1 MTTHR
6 LSQIEI
12 INQIE
17 NQIKGNNLGFS
28 TVSPVENFETDPR
41 MCLTSVH
48 LPSKDLIL
56 EIQELINPL
65 KSLSPEP
72 YYYPKSSLHMTIK
85 NIRVINNPPRF
96 NEEDI
101 RKAKEVFSR
110 SIPNHKKFNVYFF
123 KLLLFPNNLT
133 LMGTTDPE
141 LDSIVLDLDKEL
153 RSIGL
158 PDDKHYINSKYFFAN
173 ITLARFSESISQEFA
188 DKVSELS
195 ANLKI
200 DPYTI
205 DSVSLVTSNAVL
217 KRLRIIDTWQL
228 N

>member
-48 LPSKDLIL
+48 LPSEDLIL
-56 EIQELINPL
+56 EIQELINSL
-65 KSLSPEP
+65 KRISPEP
-72 YYYPKSSLHMTIK
+72 YYYPDSSLHMTIK

-96 NEEDI
+96 NEEDV

-123 KLLLFPNNLT
+123 KLLLFPNSLT

-141 LDSIVLDLDKEL
+141 LDSIVLDLDRQL

-173 ITLARFSESISQEFA
+173 ITLARFNGKISQEFVR
-188 DKVSELS
+188 KVKQISD
-195 ANLKI
+195 NLKM
-200 DPYTI
+200 DPYVVG
-205 DSVSLVTSNAVL
+205 SVSLITSNAVL
-217 KRLRIIDTWQL
+217 KNLSIIDTWQL

>member
-56 EIQELINPL
+56 EIKELINSL
-65 KSLSPEP
+65 KGISPEP
-72 YYYPKSSLHMTIK
+72 YYYPDSSLHMTIK
-85 NIRVINNPPRF
+85 NIRVINSPPRF

-101 RKAKEVFSR
+101 EKAREVFSR
-110 SIPNHKKFNVYFF
+110 LIPNHKKFNVYFF
-123 KLLLFPNNLT
+123 KLLLFPNNLA
-133 LMGTTDPE
+133 LIGTTDPE
-141 LDSIVLDLDKEL
+141 LDSIVLGLDKAL
-153 RSIGL
+153 GSIGL
-158 PDDKHYINSKYFFAN
+158 PDDKNYINSRYFFAN

-195 ANLKI
+195 ANLKM